1 MLDRWRK
8 ILTAMT
14 RYTLHFRQL
23 LMIKFTHLIMYGEL
37 LHDINLKGIRFI
49 DCFSGNM
56 KKFLTKPSGETVGF
70 SLTASGNNL
79 VLGSHKTQ
87 VPSNPCRQLMC
98 MITLSL
104 ICVTLIHCVT
114 VMKGTMPP
122 RRCIVEWWRFDSHH
136 LPRVVYSDHISGV
149 QWLIIIIISIISP
162 TAENA
167 ETKLGHVSV
176 V

>member
-1 MLDRWRK
+1 MNIASWYNFKRYK
-8 ILTAMT
+8 IYRLF
-14 RYTLHFRQL
+14 LGQH
-23 LMIKFTHLIMYGEL
+23 E
-37 LHDINLKGIRFI
+37 
-49 DCFSGNM
+49 
-56 KKFLTKPSGETVGF
+56 KFLTKPSGATVGF

-114 VMKGTMPP
+114 VMKGTKSP
-122 RRCIVEWWRFDSHH
+122 RQCIVEWWRIDSHH

-162 TAENA
+162 TAEND